1 MVELGWVDGKVL
13 VSAVELL
20 EETMDDVEETVTDVS
35 VTSSTAMVV
44 LLLGVGVSK
53 KHSWLQYPQRPWTYS
68 MSWSREVGHQ
78 LSPPSTSTQVWWVR
92 PV

>member
-20 EETMDDVEETVTDVS
+20 EETMDEETVTDVS
-35 VTSSTAMVV
+35 VTYSTAMVE

-53 KHSWLQYPQRPWTYS
+53 KHSWLQ
-68 MSWSREVGHQ
+68 
-78 LSPPSTSTQVWWVR
+78 
-92 PV
+92 

>member
-35 VTSSTAMVV
+35 VTSSTAMVE

-53 KHSWLQYPQRPWTYS
+53 KHSWLQ
-68 MSWSREVGHQ
+68 
-78 LSPPSTSTQVWWVR
+78 
-92 PV
+92 

>member
-35 VTSSTAMVV
+35 VTSSTTKLDMVV
-44 LLLGVGVSK
+44 VVELPLGVGVSK
-53 KHSWLQYPQRPWTYS
+53 KHSWLQ
-68 MSWSREVGHQ
+68 
-78 LSPPSTSTQVWWVR
+78 
-92 PV
+92 